1 MFFNSKKVFPFR
13 DSIKYFESALLE
25 LGRLGDD
32 KLTIF
37 KSSLINKYFK
47 DFSNHRKKTN
57 REVVF
62 SHKSLLNIFKY
73 RDHR

>member
-1 MFFNSKKVFPFR
+1 MFFKSKKVFAFR
-13 DSIKYFESALLE
+13 DPIKYFESAPSE
-25 LGRLGDD
+25 LGRSSDG
-32 KLTIF
+32 KRTIF
-37 KSSLINKYFK
+37 KSTLLNKYFK

-62 SHKSLLNIFKY
+62 SHKPLLNIFKY